1 MVDEFDKE
9 LWNVVIEKVV
19 VSSENEITFEFKDGM
34 ELNWNI

>member
-19 VSSENEITFEFKDGM
+19 VSSENEVIFVCKDGM